1 MSSFLSSSI
10 PTSTPFLLFLLLL
23 IIPTAIL
30 TYRVLFPKILT
41 YPWPTNTPP
50 KQDTVVIAGSF
61 NPPHNGHVSMIQHLS
76 KNYKQVIIVIGMNPN
91 KVYKVSPQ
99 KRLEILEKIIV
110 EKNVKIAIVQ
120 GYIWRYAMQHGASTF
135 IRGIRTWEKDGKEE
149 RSLHILNSWGPL
161 VFGPL
166 KWPLKTVFMEGD
178 TRYLHLSST
187 IVRNACVQKD
197 NSSDCLRGMVP
208 KDVEKQV
215 FEAYR

>member
-1 MSSFLSSSI
+1 
-10 PTSTPFLLFLLLL
+10 
-23 IIPTAIL
+23 
-30 TYRVLFPKILT
+30 
-41 YPWPTNTPP
+41 
-50 KQDTVVIAGSF
+50 
-61 NPPHNGHVSMIQHLS
+61 MIQHLS
-76 KNYKQVIIVIGMNPN
+76 KNYKQVIVVIGMNPN

-99 KRLEILEKIIV
+99 KRLEILEQILE
-110 EKNVKIAIVQ
+110 EKNVKVAIVQ
-120 GYIWRYAMQHGASTF
+120 GYIWRYAMLHNASTF

-187 IVRNACVQKD
+187 IVRNACEQKE

-208 KDVEKQV
+208 KHVEKQV